1 MIKNFIIIVICLS
14 ISGCAGGYVYGKK
27 TKGRLE
33 PIEDYKE
40 AAYKLIPIEQQ
51 QEREGIR
58 ISVEYLPQES
68 LKEIFLDKKIYG
80 AYAGNNP
87 YPVGA
92 IVMKVRIENKTKSR
106 IFINPDEFVLL
117 DELGTQYLYIS
128 PERIREIYEA
138 KSSMYNFTKSTS
150 SLAPGFY
157 GTPLDIA
164 HGLTGRGLKK
174 KFALLKSIELSGG
187 YVYPGVTYDG
197 YLCFLKPNPSA
208 KDIRLIIANVKT
220 SFDVN
225 DEALGR
231 VDFRFDF
238 KSED

>member
-1 MIKNFIIIVICLS
+1 MIKNLILIILCLH

-33 PIEDYKE
+33 PVESYEDVPYNLTPNK
-40 AAYKLIPIEQQ
+40 QQ
-51 QEREGIR
+51 QEAEGVW
-58 ISVEYLPQES
+58 ISAEYLPQDG
-68 LKEIFLDKKIYG
+68 LKKIFIDKKIYG
-80 AYAGNNP
+80 AYAGKNP
-87 YPVGA
+87 YPDGM
-92 IVMKVRIENKTKSR
+92 IVIRIRVENKTESR
-106 IFINPDEFVLL
+106 IFINPDDFVLL

-138 KSSMYNFTKSTS
+138 KSSVYNFTKSTS
-150 SLAPGFY
+150 SLAPGMY
-157 GTPLDIA
+157 GAPLDMA
-164 HGLTGRGLKK
+164 EGFAGRGLKK

-197 YLCFLKPNPSA
+197 YLCFLKPSPNA
-208 KDIRLIIANVKT
+208 KEVRLIMANVKT

-231 VDFRFDF
+231 VDFKFNF
-238 KSED
+238 KHE